1 MPDRLPP
8 EPLPEQLWGDLWR
21 FAAVSAADLP
31 DVFTDRPIP
40 VVDAPPSRWPLNLGL
55 ASSLTVPGVVI
66 EAGRRSL
73 PLVQWLQ
80 QVQPQSLHAIVGT
93 ADTPDGL
100 ILFAG
105 EMARWI
111 LATYDDPEMRHASQ
125 LFEQRKQE
133 TRGLHFLL
141 IQPDDSGMTDTGF
154 WLLQG

>member
-8 EPLPEQLWGDLWR
+8 QPLPEQLWGDRWR
-21 FAAVSAADLP
+21 FAAVWAADLA
-31 DVFTDRPIP
+31 DVFTGRPIP

-55 ASSLTVPGVVI
+55 ASTVRVPGVVI

-73 PLVQWLQ
+73 PLAQWLQ
-80 QVQPQSLHAIVGT
+80 QAQPQSLHAIAG
-93 ADTPDGL
+93 TPDGL

-111 LATYDDPEMRHASQ
+111 LATYDDTEMRQASQ

-133 TRGLHFLL
+133 ARGLHFLL
-141 IQPDDSGMTDTGF
+141 IQPDDSGMTSTGF
-154 WLLQG
+154 WLLQGYQ